1 MSGLID
7 QGGSQVIEGPP
18 GGRTIV
24 SVGRAAGQRDHIEPF
39 RGGKASRS
47 TRLRRILKTGQSFL
61 DVAVSP
67 GRDRMAITV
76 ELGGDL
82 KVGGMVLVAGSE
94 NQPASESQGLWRG
107 ASPNQS
113 FQLGAL
119 SERQRNSLRKR
130 ERHS

>member
-1 MSGLID
+1 
-7 QGGSQVIEGPP
+7 
-18 GGRTIV
+18 
-24 SVGRAAGQRDHIEPF
+24 
-39 RGGKASRS
+39 
-47 TRLRRILKTGQSFL
+47 LKTGQFFL

-130 ERHS
+130 ERHA

>member
-1 MSGLID
+1 
-7 QGGSQVIEGPP
+7 
-18 GGRTIV
+18 
-24 SVGRAAGQRDHIEPF
+24 
-39 RGGKASRS
+39 
-47 TRLRRILKTGQSFL
+47 
-61 DVAVSP
+61 
-67 GRDRMAITV
+67 MAITV

-119 SERQRNSLRKR
+119 SIREGDRLREW
-130 ERHS
+130 ERHW